1 MITLIVLGV
10 IAGLVVVGGIVGIVI
25 DKARPHKHLTA
36 VDHAAGLDRVTDPE
50 ALAQAQRLRDSL
62 PKEFHNSV
70 VAFYRRPGSTDSPD
84 VAIVGGDRR
93 RGYGADRD
101 LDAFLRGV
109 RIGAVGNGA
118 QLGPPT
124 SVPAGPRGG
133 TMRCQPVTS
142 RGGVTGALCAW
153 ADADTLGGVVGPRI
167 DVTSLAAISSRM
179 RVDIE
184 N

>member
-1 MITLIVLGV
+1 V
-10 IAGLVVVGGIVGIVI
+10 IAGLVVVGGILGVVI

-62 PKEFHNSV
+62 PGEFHNSV
-70 VAFYRRPGSTDSPD
+70 VAFYRRPGSADKAD
-84 VAIVGGDRR
+84 VAVVGGDRR

-124 SVPAGPRGG
+124 NVPAGPRGG

-142 RGGVTGALCAW
+142 REGVTGALCAW
-153 ADADTLGGVVGPRI
+153 ADADTLGGFVGPRI
-167 DVTSLAAISSRM
+167 DVTSLAGIAARM